1 MIRLYKKQF
10 WLLIMMVVLLACQP
24 VIENSTPP
32 ETTSS
37 EYVKVINQ
45 QEYQVR
51 QNLTL
56 VNHGPGQPEKQN
68 LWVALI
74 RSLQPYQEVLS
85 LEITP
90 KEYSLIT
97 DEYGNQYAEF
107 DLSDHP
113 AGTTKE
119 VQIEYHLVVNELAYN
134 LADCEGD
141 LPGDF
146 TRPELHIESANPQ
159 IIALAK
165 QLSQGKTDAC
175 QQVRAFYDYIGDALV
190 YTYNGENWGAQ
201 AALGPM
207 GADCTEYASL
217 LAALSRAQ
225 MIPARY
231 IEGLLVLGDD
241 TKNLA
246 RQEHAWVDVYLPGV
260 GWTSM
265 DPTLGRSPLTRETYF
280 AHHTPEHIILTL
292 GPAPSTL
299 RGSSYWTHIYWPGN
313 STQIQVQA
321 GGWDIK
327 PAE

>member
-1 MIRLYKKQF
+1 MSRLFNKLF
-10 WLLIMMVVLLACQP
+10 WLMVLMVSSLACQP
-24 VIENSTPP
+24 SRGGPAPKSATLSPLVTVLSQH
-32 ETTSS
+32 
-37 EYVKVINQ
+37 EYRA
-45 QEYQVR
+45 R
-51 QNLTL
+51 QTLTL
-56 VNHGPGQPEKQN
+56 ENKGPGQPEKQN

-74 RSLQPYQEVLS
+74 QTLPPYQEVLS
-85 LEITP
+85 REITP
-90 KEYSLIT
+90 KAYTLIT

-107 DLSDHP
+107 DLSEHP

-119 VQIEYHLVVNELAYN
+119 VQINYHLVVNELAY
-134 LADCEGD
+134 D
-141 LPGDF
+141 LSVCQGELLDDF

-159 IIALAK
+159 IVALTS
-165 QLSQGKTDAC
+165 QLSQGKKDAC
-175 QQVRAFYDYIGDALV
+175 QQVRAFYDYIGDELV

-217 LAALSRAQ
+217 MAALSRVQ
-225 MIPARY
+225 KIPARY

-321 GGWDIK
+321 GEWDIK
-327 PAE
+327 PVE